1 MTTSPVSQRLIH
13 LSLSAEDSQATGTL
27 QDHLEGYTDFHG
39 KMPLT
44 RSLFLVKC
52 GDPILNVF
60 PGNRLSSTDEV
71 EGEAFNLGTVLDT
84 DIKENQNTLLSLH
97 ELLYP
102 LIMQRCKLHKV
113 LLIIYTTTL
122 AFLLVEKT

>member
-1 MTTSPVSQRLIH
+1 M
-13 LSLSAEDSQATGTL
+13 
-27 QDHLEGYTDFHG
+27 
-39 KMPLT
+39 
-44 RSLFLVKC
+44 
-52 GDPILNVF
+52 
-60 PGNRLSSTDEV
+60 
-71 EGEAFNLGTVLDT
+71 EGEAFIWGTMLDT

-122 AFLLVEKT
+122 AFLLVEKHDLNLLYKYSKNEKRTLMADGIWSVLIHSAEGAG